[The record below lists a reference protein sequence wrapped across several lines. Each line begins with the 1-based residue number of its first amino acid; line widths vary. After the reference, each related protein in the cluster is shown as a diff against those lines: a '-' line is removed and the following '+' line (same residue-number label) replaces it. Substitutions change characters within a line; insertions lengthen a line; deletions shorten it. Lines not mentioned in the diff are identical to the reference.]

1 MSAINNGNNQLKI
14 LVVDDEK
21 NMRIT
26 LADILLA
33 ESYVV
38 ETAAS
43 GEEAVAL
50 CESQK
55 FDIVLMDVRMPGIDG
70 IEAFRLIRRHCIGVK
85 VIMMSAYSIEDLK
98 KEALDDGAIAFLP
111 KPLDVE
117 KVIKLVNE
125 IKDTG
130 ILVVTD
136 ENTSKSLHDSLREEG
151 YRVTATSSAHDA
163 LELVE
168 QIRFDLIFIDIELHV
183 MNGLDLYLAIKKITP
198 KSIVIMIS
206 GKEDEFEEIA
216 REAVRQTAYTF
227 IRKPLDID
235 YILEM
240 MKTLSSQRVSNQ
252 LQKPCL
258 NG

>member
-1 MSAINNGNNQLKI
+1 MSTIINGNNHLKI

-26 LADILLA
+26 LADILIG

-50 CESQK
+50 CESQE

-98 KEALDDGAIAFLP
+98 KQALDDGAIAFLP

-117 KVIKLVNE
+117 KVIKLVKE

-198 KSIVIMIS
+198 KSIAIMIS
-206 GKEDEFEEIA
+206 GGEDEFEKIA

-240 MKTLSSQRVSNQ
+240 MKTLSSQRVSNHI
-252 LQKPCL
+252 QKPHL
-258 NG
+258 KR